1 MVPTT
6 VSSVPGKIVLGRG
19 SGAQVNT
26 MCLVTAWLKALEH
39 MLTMH
44 GSRTYAANVLVLQCL
59 RKFCCCCHYSMQE
72 MMNLYPDRVITIRG
86 SIENMV
92 EAESLISS
100 KLLECIERDM
110 QQANMVGAYDHRR
123 SIYR

>member
-1 MVPTT
+1 
-6 VSSVPGKIVLGRG
+6 
-19 SGAQVNT
+19 
-26 MCLVTAWLKALEH
+26 
-39 MLTMH
+39 
-44 GSRTYAANVLVLQCL
+44 
-59 RKFCCCCHYSMQE
+59 

-92 EAESLISS
+92 KAESLISS

-123 SIYR
+123 SVYRWTQIINEDNTWNKRNYTQICEGIEGDM